1 MTLFPEITEYKHE
14 YLSVDMTH
22 ELYIEQSGNP
32 NGIPVIFLHGG
43 PGAGANYFYRRFFD
57 PKVYRIIL
65 FDQRGSGKSKPYAS
79 IINNTAKD
87 LIDDIKKIITHLN
100 IEKSIIYGGSW
111 GSTLGL
117 LFAEKYPELV
127 HSLVLRGIFLCRKAD
142 INWFYQNGAHEIYPD
157 HWDAF
162 ISDIPTQ
169 ERNNI
174 LTAFH
179 NRIHGKNKDIS
190 LNLCK
195 KWAEWEGKCSTL
207 LPSKAV
213 IDNFSDC
220 SESLSKIETHYFM
233 NDCFIDE
240 NQILNN
246 IDKILNIKCHIV
258 HGRFDIVC
266 PFKQAYDLHQVYKK
280 SSINIIN
287 DAGHSLLEPGI
298 TNKVLEIFS
307 NPNELIS

>member
-1 MTLFPEITEYKHE
+1 MNLFPEITDYKHE
-14 YLSVDMTH
+14 YLSVDITH

-43 PGAGANYFYRRFFD
+43 PGAGANYLYRRFFN
-57 PKVYRIIL
+57 PEVYRIIL
-65 FDQRGSGKSKPYAS
+65 FDQRGAGKSKPYAS
-79 IINNTAKD
+79 IINNTTQD
-87 LIDDIKKIITHLN
+87 LTDDIKKIIDHLN
-100 IEKSIIYGGSW
+100 IKKSIIYGGSW

-127 HSLVLRGIFLCRKAD
+127 YSLVLRGIFLCREAD
-142 INWFYQNGAHEIYPD
+142 INWFYQKGAHEIYPD
-157 HWDAF
+157 YWDIF
-162 ISDIPTQ
+162 ISDIHID

-174 LTAFH
+174 LAAVQ
-179 NRIHGKNKDIS
+179 NRSRGKDKNIS

-207 LPSKAV
+207 LPSKNV
-213 IDNFSDC
+213 VNNFADC

-233 NDCFIDE
+233 NDCFIEE

-246 IDKILNIKCHIV
+246 IDKILDIKCHII

-266 PFKQAYDLHQVYKK
+266 PFKQAYDLHRVYKG
-280 SSINIIN
+280 SNIDII
-287 DAGHSLLEPGI
+287 DAAGHSLLEPGI

-307 NPNELIS
+307 KPNELIS

>member
-1 MTLFPEITEYKHE
+1 MNLFPEITEYKHE
-14 YLSVDMTH
+14 YLSVDTTH
-22 ELYIEQSGNP
+22 ELYVEQSGNP

-43 PGAGANYFYRRFFD
+43 PGAGTNSLYRRFFN
-57 PKVYRIIL
+57 PEIYRIIL
-65 FDQRGSGKSKPYAS
+65 FDQRGSGRSKPYAS
-79 IINNTAKD
+79 ITNNTAKD
-87 LIDDIKKIITHLN
+87 LIDDVKKIITHLN
-100 IEKSIIYGGSW
+100 VDKSIIYGGSW

-142 INWFYQNGAHEIYPD
+142 INWFYQKGAHEIYPD
-157 HWDAF
+157 YWDTF
-162 ISDIPTQ
+162 ISDIPIK

-174 LTAFH
+174 LEAFH
-179 NRIHGKNKDIS
+179 NRIHGQDKNIS
-190 LNLCK
+190 LNLCE

-233 NDCFIDE
+233 NDCFIEE

-246 IDKILNIKCHIV
+246 IHKIFEIKCHIV

-266 PFKQAYDLHQVYKK
+266 PFKQAYDLHQAYKG

-298 TNKVLEIFS
+298 TNKVLEIFL
-307 NPNELIS
+307 NPNELVS

>member
-1 MTLFPEITEYKHE
+1 MNLFPEITEYKNE
-14 YLSVDMTH
+14 YLSVDITH

-43 PGAGANYFYRRFFD
+43 PGAGANYLYRRFFN
-57 PKVYRIIL
+57 PEVYRIIL
-65 FDQRGSGKSKPYAS
+65 FDQRGSGKSKPYAG
-79 IINNTAKD
+79 IINNTTQD
-87 LIDDIKKIITHLN
+87 LIDDIKKIIIHLN
-100 IEKSIIYGGSW
+100 IKKSIIYGGSW

-127 HSLVLRGIFLCRKAD
+127 HSLVLRGIFLCREDD
-142 INWFYQNGAHEIYPD
+142 INWFYQKGAHEIYPD
-157 HWDAF
+157 YWDTF
-162 ISDIPTQ
+162 ISDIPTG

-174 LTAFH
+174 LAAFH
-179 NRIHGKNKDIS
+179 NRINGKDKNIS
-190 LNLCK
+190 LNACK

-207 LPSKAV
+207 LPSKNV
-213 IDNFSDC
+213 VDNFSDC

-233 NDCFIDE
+233 NNCFIEE

-246 IDKILNIKCHIV
+246 IDKILNIKCHII

-266 PFKQAYDLHQVYKK
+266 PFKQAYDLHRVYKG
-280 SSINIIN
+280 SNINIID
-287 DAGHSLLEPGI
+287 DAGHSLLEAGI